1 MTFDFMDQLPKFGV
15 LGLGLIAFVLVVLAV
30 LYVGNLVPDKEKSPI
45 AGAVFLVPTLL
56 MVGIGL
62 VVPAIR
68 TTILSFTDATGEE
81 FVGLAN
87 YIWMFTEPEML
98 KVVGNSVLWVVL
110 TPLLATLVGLVYAV
124 IIDKSRF
131 EALAKTLVFLPMA
144 ISFVGAAIIWKF
156 VYDYKQIGD
165 QIGLLNQIMVWLFGE
180 NATQHWLAL
189 PFWNNLFLIAVMVWI
204 QAGFATVVLSAAIK
218 AVPSEVVEAA
228 KLDGANPWQM
238 FWRVTVPSIR
248 PALILVVVTVSIAA
262 LKLFDIVRTM
272 TGGRDGTS
280 VLAYEMFAQSF
291 PAQQTGRGAAL
302 AVVLFV
308 LVIPIVIYQV
318 RNMRQRREVR

>member
-1 MTFDFMDQLPKFGV
+1 MTFDFIDQLPKFGV
-15 LGLGLIAFVLVVLAV
+15 LGLGLIVFVLVVLAV

-45 AGAVFLVPTLL
+45 AGAVFLIPTLL
-56 MVGIGL
+56 MVSIGL

-68 TTILSFTDATGEE
+68 TTILSFTDAAGKE

-87 YIWMFTEPEML
+87 YTWMFSEPEML

-110 TPLLATLVGLVYAV
+110 TPLLSTLVGLVYAV

-165 QIGLLNQIMVWLFGE
+165 QIGLLNQIMVWFFGE
-180 NATQHWLAL
+180 SATQHWLAM

-218 AVPSEVVEAA
+218 AIPAEIVEAA

-291 PAQQTGRGAAL
+291 PGQQTGRGAAL
-302 AVVLFV
+302 AVMLFV

>member
-15 LGLGLIAFVLVVLAV
+15 LGLGLITFVLVVLAV

>member
-180 NATQHWLAL
+180 SATQHWLAL